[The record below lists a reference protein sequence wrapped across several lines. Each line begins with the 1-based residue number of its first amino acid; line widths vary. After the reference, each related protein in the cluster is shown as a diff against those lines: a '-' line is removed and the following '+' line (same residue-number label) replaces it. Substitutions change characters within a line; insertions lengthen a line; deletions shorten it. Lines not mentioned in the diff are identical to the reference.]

1 MPKKDRKSPMD
12 KRVDGSIYSFE
23 KKEERKAALNLLK
36 KCQDRCKKV
45 VHLVKDSHTGEF
57 IEHIQIVR

>member
-1 MPKKDRKSPMD
+1 MD
-12 KRVDGSIYSFE
+12 KRMDGSIYTFE

-36 KCQDRCKKV
+36 KCQERCKKV

-57 IEHIQIVR
+57 EKRIQIVR

>member
-1 MPKKDRKSPMD
+1 MD

>member
-1 MPKKDRKSPMD
+1 MPSNRKAPTE

-36 KCQDRCKKV
+36 KCQERCKKV
-45 VHLVKDSHTGEF
+45 VHLIKDTHTGLYRKE
-57 IEHIQIVR
+57 IQIIR

>member
-1 MPKKDRKSPMD
+1 MPNNRKAPID

-36 KCQDRCKKV
+36 KCQERCKKV
-45 VHLVKDSHTGEF
+45 VHLVKDSHTGLYRKE
-57 IEHIQIVR
+57 IQIIK

>member
-1 MPKKDRKSPMD
+1 MPSNRKAPTE

-36 KCQDRCKKV
+36 KCQERCKKV
-45 VHLVKDSHTGEF
+45 VYLIKDTHTGEF
-57 IEHIQIVR
+57 EKRIQIVR